1 MDVSDLLATTFK
13 EKFKIKVAKW
23 DKPKNI
29 FKNPQKNVKQ
39 CERHWQ
45 LQLSLSTK
53 AAEIHSLKVLDLSS
67 NFVKPDSFPIAVEIE
82 LLPFAVSVVVSS
94 SAIPKGETMMLLSSL
109 SALAIEVIK

>member
-1 MDVSDLLATTFK
+1 MGQTKKYFK
-13 EKFKIKVAKW
+13 K
-23 DKPKNI
+23 
-29 FKNPQKNVKQ
+29 PQKNVKQ

-82 LLPFAVSVVVSS
+82 LLPFAVSVIVSS
-94 SAIPKGETMMLLSSL
+94 SAIPKGERRILLSSL
-109 SALAIEVIK
+109 SPLAIEVIKVPKKLSPDRHSKKN